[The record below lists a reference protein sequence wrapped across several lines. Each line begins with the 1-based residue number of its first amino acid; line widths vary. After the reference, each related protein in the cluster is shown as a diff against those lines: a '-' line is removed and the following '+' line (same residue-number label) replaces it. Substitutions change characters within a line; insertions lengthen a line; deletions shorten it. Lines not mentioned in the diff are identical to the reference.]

1 MQKRKTQTGW
11 ANRKIRPI
19 STRDLPQ
26 IQGYLQTESKQMG
39 EGSPYKWKSKAR
51 VAIFIADKTDFKTQT
66 VVGDKVGQHIMIKG
80 SIQEEDIRVI
90 NVYESNIR
98 AFQYISKC

>member
-1 MQKRKTQTGW
+1 
-11 ANRKIRPI
+11 
-19 STRDLPQ
+19 
-26 IQGYLQTESKQMG
+26 MG

-80 SIQEEDIRVI
+80 SIQEEDITI
-90 NVYESNIR
+90 
-98 AFQYISKC
+98 ISK